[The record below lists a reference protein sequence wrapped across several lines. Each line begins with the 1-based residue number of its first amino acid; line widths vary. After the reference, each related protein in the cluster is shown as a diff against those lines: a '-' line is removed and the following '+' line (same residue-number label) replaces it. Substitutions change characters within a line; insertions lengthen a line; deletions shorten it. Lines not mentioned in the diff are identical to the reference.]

1 MITKMFG
8 NKSEQSW
15 FEPKLVVNSEKS
27 YCLETCTNAC
37 RSKIKIQ
44 FAVAS
49 LVGPLVSVKGV
60 FYLFILFFV
69 SARNDKHAP
78 PSIHRLAS

>member
-1 MITKMFG
+1 MITRIFA

-44 FAVAS
+44 FAEAS
-49 LVGPLVSVKGV
+49 LVGPIVSVKGV
-60 FYLFILFFV
+60 FYLFILFYFLCQQEMI
-69 SARNDKHAP
+69 RMP
-78 PSIHRLAS
+78 PIHP